1 MRSPEKE
8 KEKRKRRNNVKE
20 AESMGRK
27 KRKDVIDV
35 DAILQSGA
43 KDNITNKTVALLDEK
58 QAEALTETA
67 GR

>member
-1 MRSPEKE
+1 
-8 KEKRKRRNNVKE
+8 
-20 AESMGRK
+20 MGRK